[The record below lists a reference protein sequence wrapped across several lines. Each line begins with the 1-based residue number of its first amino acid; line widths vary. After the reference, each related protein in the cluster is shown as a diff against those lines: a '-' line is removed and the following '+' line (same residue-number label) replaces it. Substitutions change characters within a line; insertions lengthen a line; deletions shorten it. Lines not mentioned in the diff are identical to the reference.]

1 LIGKIVVQK
10 KNLIGKHFLTG
21 KKIFDKE
28 SATFDREIF
37 SKKKFDRE
45 ISFFDREI
53 ANLIRKVSLLIRE
66 IFAKKKLIGK
76 KNI

>member
-1 LIGKIVVQK
+1 MQK

-21 KKIFDKE
+21 KKIFDRE

-45 ISFFDREI
+45 I
-53 ANLIRKVSLLIRE
+53 ANLIRKLSLFDRE
-66 IFAKKKLIGK
+66 IFS
-76 KNI
+76 